1 MILQQ
6 FMPLRMT
13 IAVGAGLL
21 VASAATAQQLDA
33 RFACGERRDDQGLA
47 SFFADSGRI
56 RLNGDKIEEFNWESS
71 VFRGMHGVECSIDT
85 DDGVAA
91 EFIGD
96 DQRLAWRIRLQDPAA
111 ARDKRGYDFSHG
123 LNCTIRFERVGDM
136 VHVNP
141 SCPALCGSRQNF
153 SEFSFDMKTGKCRYE
168 D

>member
-6 FMPLRMT
+6 LRTMT
-13 IAVGAGLL
+13 VIGALAAL
-21 VASAATAQQLDA
+21 SLASAATAQQMDA
-33 RFACGERRDDQGLA
+33 RFSCGEQRDDHGLA

-56 RLNGDKIEEFNWESS
+56 RVNGDKIEEFNWESS
-71 VFRGMHGVECSIDT
+71 VFRSMHGLECSIDT
-85 DDGVAA
+85 DDGVAV

-96 DQRLAWRIRLQDPAA
+96 EQRQAWRIRLNDAAA
-111 ARDKRGYDFSHG
+111 ARSRRGYDISHG

-153 SEFSFDMKTGKCRYE
+153 SEFSFDVKSGKCRYE